1 MATQKQI
8 EANRRNAQRSTGP
21 KTPQG
26 KATVSRNAQ
35 KHGLASRLVVF
46 PEENRTRFLELL
58 AGFRSELRPAT
69 AFEESLVFQLAAADW
84 RLRRI
89 VRFETGLL
97 TDRLH
102 ALRED
107 LQIDPSTPRADESDA
122 DRQYHQDTRLLAQ
135 AFCGDAEADTFLK
148 LLRYENS
155 ARRAFYKAL
164 HQLRFVQSLPAPAAS
179 PDSPLPGRRWA
190 PGTLKVT
197 EQTQF
202 VPRPGP
208 HRLLLR
214 PAGPPGRCVPAPV
227 SGTTRPATRIH

>member
-21 KTPQG
+21 KTPEG
-26 KATVSRNAQ
+26 KAAVSRNAQ
-35 KHGLASRLVVF
+35 KHGLASRLVVL

-69 AFEESLVFQLAAADW
+69 AFEESLVFQLAAAGW

-107 LQIDPSTPRADESDA
+107 LEIDPSVPGADESHA

-135 AFCGDAEADTFLK
+135 AFCCDAEPDTFLK

-164 HQLRFVQSLPAPAAS
+164 HQLSLVQSRRAPTLSADSAAAS
-179 PDSPLPGRRWA
+179 VLSRKFIDNR
-190 PGTLKVT
+190 
-197 EQTQF
+197 
-202 VPRPGP
+202 
-208 HRLLLR
+208 
-214 PAGPPGRCVPAPV
+214 GRCSRQAEGLSHEAALFTHLRDRTLAGRSPE
-227 SGTTRPATRIH
+227 H

>member
-21 KTPQG
+21 KTPEG
-26 KATVSRNAQ
+26 KAAVSRNAQ
-35 KHGLASRLVVF
+35 KHGLASRLAVL
-46 PEENRTRFLELL
+46 PKENRTDFLELL

-69 AFEESLVFQLAAADW
+69 AFEEVLVFHLAAADW

-107 LQIDPSTPRADESDA
+107 FEIDPPAPRADESDA

-135 AFCGDAEADTFLK
+135 AFCGDAGADTFLK

-155 ARRAFYKAL
+155 ARRAFCMAL
-164 HQLRFVQSLPAPAAS
+164 RELTLVQSHRARTPGADSGAAS
-179 PDSPLPGRRWA
+179 VLSRKYLDHAASWDRPSACRLQRLQWSANLRDR
-190 PGTLKVT
+190 TLAA
-197 EQTQF
+197 
-202 VPRPGP
+202 RPP
-208 HRLLLR
+208 EH
-214 PAGPPGRCVPAPV
+214 
-227 SGTTRPATRIH
+227 